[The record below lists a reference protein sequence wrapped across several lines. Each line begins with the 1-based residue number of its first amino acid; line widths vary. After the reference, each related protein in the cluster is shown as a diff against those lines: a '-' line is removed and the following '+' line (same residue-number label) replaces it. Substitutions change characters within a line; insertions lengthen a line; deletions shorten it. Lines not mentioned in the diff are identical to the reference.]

1 MNEPELRALSARQIH
16 TPVEDDSEISA
27 VRRAGRIVQWKL
39 PGPAVRLVEPVLQTF
54 R

>member
-16 TPVEDDSEISA
+16 TLVEDDSENSA